1 MLTWCF
7 LCFLLTAN
15 KKDDIRKWTKK
26 MMNPPPTVPHR
37 LLTTCVTQ
45 WVEKTLMMLGCLC
58 KLWANHGELSVAVR
72 LCGLTT
78 WQKAWCATTESNTN
92 SHKANRE
99 TVSWRLLLCDLSLF
113 RKDCVKP
120 QFKVVLKCLLPLED
134 EEHLRWVM
142 SDQPLIL
149 SETLSGQRKQTNI
162 HKKNTAHA
170 SYETKVIS

>member
-15 KKDDIRKWTKK
+15 KKYDIRKWTKK

-78 WQKAWCATTESNTN
+78 WQKAWCATAESNTN

-113 RKDCVKP
+113 RIDCVKP

-134 EEHLRWVM
+134 EEHLRWVI
-142 SDQPLIL
+142 SHWSYTRDPLWTKKTDKH
-149 SETLSGQRKQTNI
+149 S
-162 HKKNTAHA
+162 HKKYSTR
-170 SYETKVIS
+170 